1 MKAQRNKKARYR
13 GYMQQ
18 YLYKYKSGDL
28 RDFISLKNDKLW
40 VLNYERQNDPCDL
53 MIRVNKEM
61 VLSAGYSEETIHSSL
76 LPFLKALYRAS
87 SIISF
92 GKKPNNRVL
101 WVAYADGY
109 RGFAIKYESQAVEE
123 VLKGILNQ
131 NEALGEVKYGE
142 ASTDVTCYFL
152 SFLQQKSFALSG
164 PIPNLFGK
172 SKSWEQEGEIRYS
185 LGGAFYQDEFDCEK
199 GTEIGPLKAS
209 AVYVGFRSEL
219 KDDIKQ
225 LCSRKGIPC
234 FECSPDFFGDPE
246 EDCIRQL
253 V

>member
-1 MKAQRNKKARYR
+1 
-13 GYMQQ
+13 MQQ

-53 MIRVNKEM
+53 MIRVNKET
-61 VLSAGYSEETIHSSL
+61 VLASGYSEETIHASL

-92 GKKPNNRVL
+92 GKKPDNRVL
-101 WVAYADGY
+101 WVTYADGY

-219 KDDIKQ
+219 KEDIKQ
-225 LCSRKGIPC
+225 LCLRKGIPC

-246 EDCIRQL
+246 NDVIRQL
-253 V
+253 N